1 MGHSWGMATARWL
14 SEALLDK
21 ENLRSDSFLHRR
33 QSLHHPKKF
42 DGVVHEETRY
52 FSKKKC
58 SAPLGMGPKVFGSME
73 RADPLGFAVFHSRFC
88 LSGGCWTDA
97 KDERTQW
104 RHDTTLED
112 KMTRWKAGRSFLSLF
127 SLQHVTLSSPFPQCL
142 LCAVCVGSK
151 RRQALGSWELEI
163 ATAVLGSSKEQKI
176 SKKRE
181 KRGSLQICDVGWK
194 ATEKFRDG
202 RSATC
207 TTGCRP
213 CQGGFLLVF
222 SLIII
227 YGRLWRIKLDELRNG
242 ARRINGE
249 SFTCKGQ

>member
-1 MGHSWGMATARWL
+1 MELCTRRHDIFLKRNAAH
-14 SEALLDK
+14 LLAWVQRFSGPWK
-21 ENLRSDSFLHRR
+21 GRTRLV
-33 QSLHHPKKF
+33 SLCF
-42 DGVVHEETRY
+42 IQ
-52 FSKKKC
+52 
-58 SAPLGMGPKVFGSME
+58 
-73 RADPLGFAVFHSRFC
+73 GFV
-88 LSGGCWTDA
+88 SGGCWTDA

-127 SLQHVTLSSPFPQCL
+127 SLQHVTLFSPFPRCL

-194 ATEKFRDG
+194 ATGKFRDG

-213 CQGGFLLVF
+213 CQGGSLLGF

-227 YGRLWRIKLDELRNG
+227 YGRLWRIKLDELHNG